1 MKVTSALADME
12 ISVGRISS
20 KSGRLILESGASSSI
35 DARVAMDARDV
46 WAAIGAF
53 LKSPSAWGFMLGLP
67 FSWLLKPVEE
77 GVRDAAGEPYA
88 GYAINHPWRGNAK
101 ESGATRPR

>member
-20 KSGRLILESGASSSI
+20 RGGKLILESGAGSSI

-46 WAAIGAF
+46 MASLGAF
-53 LKSPSAWGFMLGLP
+53 LKSPSAWGFVLSLP
-67 FSWLLKPVEE
+67 LAWLWTR
-77 GVRDAAGEPYA
+77 RDGGGGEHGGERYA
-88 GYAINHPWRGNAK
+88 GYSINHPWQSAAK
-101 ESGATRPR
+101 APRS